1 MPSAVPAKATGAADL
16 PLRYD
21 LVAAGIHWVTAALIV
36 AQLLV
41 GFIFHAM
48 ERGPLR
54 SEWFGWHKTL
64 GVTILAL
71 ALARLAW
78 RLGHKP
84 PPWPTAM
91 PRWEKSVAAWSHRLF
106 YFVLIATPLTGL
118 LAVSA
123 YADQSVIELV
133 GGLEVPP
140 IPGISEG
147 VGETFEELHK
157 HLVQLVVLL
166 IGLHVLAAVRHQWFG
181 RRRSPAAAAG
191 RMPPFAA

>member
-1 MPSAVPAKATGAADL
+1 MPSAVPDDVAGPVSLT
-16 PLRYD
+16 LRYD
-21 LVAAGIHWVTAALIV
+21 RVAAAIHWVTAALIV
-36 AQLLV
+36 VQILV
-41 GFIFHAM
+41 GFIFHTM

-64 GVTILAL
+64 GLTILAL

-78 RLGHKP
+78 RLAHRP

-91 PRWEKSVAAWSHRLF
+91 PRWERSLAAWAYRLF

-123 YADQSVIELV
+123 YTNQTMIELV
-133 GGLEVPP
+133 GGLELPP
-140 IPGISEG
+140 IPGVSEG

-181 RRRSPAAAAG
+181 RRRLPAAG
-191 RMPPFAA
+191 RMPPFAD